1 MGELIIVEWW
11 LIPIVNAAG
20 IAYAMNLLSPTIL
33 IGEKWGNID
42 SAPPDRFDS

>member
-33 IGEKWGNID
+33 IGKKGRNIN
-42 SAPPDRFDS
+42 SPLPNGFNG